1 MYLFKSHVS
10 LHNRNFSISEIK
22 LVMHGIFGKNTYT
35 ILKQRHFADMSCS
48 KNQRLC
54 NLAVREHRMFLS
66 SNKTKPYIH
75 RPWSSWETL
84 ITPLSV
90 GRINEEFLIKLRL
103 KKDAYQTWKQD
114 QVMQEEYKD
123 TV

>member
-1 MYLFKSHVS
+1 
-10 LHNRNFSISEIK
+10 
-22 LVMHGIFGKNTYT
+22 
-35 ILKQRHFADMSCS
+35 
-48 KNQRLC
+48 
-54 NLAVREHRMFLS
+54 MFLS
-66 SNKTKPYIH
+66 SNKKKPYIH
-75 RPWSSWETL
+75 RPWSSWKTL

>member
-22 LVMHGIFGKNTYT
+22 LVMHGIFGKNTCT
-35 ILKQRHFADMSCS
+35 ILKETHFADTSCS

-66 SNKTKPYIH
+66 SNKKKPYIH

-90 GRINEEFLIKLRL
+90 GRINEELLIKLRL
-103 KKDAYQTWKQD
+103 KKDAYRTWKQD
-114 QVMQEEYKD
+114 QVMQEYKD